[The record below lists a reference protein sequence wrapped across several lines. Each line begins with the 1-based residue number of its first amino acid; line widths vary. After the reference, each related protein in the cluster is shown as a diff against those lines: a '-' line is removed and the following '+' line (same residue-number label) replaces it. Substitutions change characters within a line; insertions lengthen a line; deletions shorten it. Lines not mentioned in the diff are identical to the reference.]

1 MGAFMNSN
9 QSDEHAEDLPLDPV
23 ELETFWPETGSSRVV
38 VDLAAVSD
46 CGLVRENNQ
55 DHYLVMRFRR
65 SMERLLTN
73 LRADQVPARAQEV
86 GYGFVVAD
94 GMGGPTGGEEASQIA
109 ISSLVNLALN
119 EPDWVFGISTDD
131 TGRRVE
137 RMAKRWE
144 RVHKAIRARG
154 MQEPT
159 LGQMGTTMIAAVSL
173 GARLVIGHIGD
184 SRLYV
189 FRRGQLHQLTRDHT
203 LVQTMVDL
211 GELTPEEAATHPRRD
226 LLMRTFS
233 AAGDAYPGDFQQTT
247 LADGDQL
254 LLCTDGLTDMVDN
267 ETIASV
273 LSRAASA
280 DEACQFLLQAALKNG
295 GEDNVTVALARYRI
309 PQ

>member
-1 MGAFMNSN
+1 MNSDK
-9 QSDEHAEDLPLDPV
+9 SDEDTEEGQVAPV
-23 ELETFWPETGSSRVV
+23 QPEALWPETGSSRVV

-46 CGLVRENNQ
+46 RGLVRENNQ
-55 DHYLVMRFRR
+55 DCYLVLRIRR

-73 LRADQVPARAQEV
+73 LPADQVPARAEEV

-94 GMGGPTGGEEASQIA
+94 GMGGPTGGEVASQMA
-109 ISSLVNLALN
+109 ITTLVNLALH
-119 EPDWVFGISTDD
+119 EPDWVFGISPKD
-131 TGRRVE
+131 TKRRVQ

-144 RVHKAIRARG
+144 RVQEAIRARG
-154 MQEPT
+154 DQEPA

-173 GARLVIGHIGD
+173 GTRLVIGHIGD

-226 LLMRTFS
+226 MLMRSFS
-233 AAGDAYPGDFQQTT
+233 AAGDAYQGNFQQAT

-267 ETIASV
+267 ETIGSV
-273 LSRAASA
+273 LSRPASPE
-280 DEACQFLLQAALKNG
+280 EACQLLLAAALKNG
-295 GEDNVTVALARYRI
+295 GKDNVTIALARYRI

>member
-1 MGAFMNSN
+1 MNSDK
-9 QSDEHAEDLPLDPV
+9 SDEDTEELPVAPV
-23 ELETFWPETGSSRVV
+23 PHEGLGPETGSSRVV

-46 CGLVRENNQ
+46 RGLVRENNQ
-55 DHYLVMRFRR
+55 DHYLVLRFRR

-73 LRADQVPARAQEV
+73 LLADQVPARAEEV

-94 GMGGPTGGEEASQIA
+94 GMGGPTGGEVASEIA
-109 ISSLVNLALN
+109 ISTLVNLVLH
-119 EPDWVFGISTDD
+119 ESDWLFGISPED
-131 TGRRVE
+131 TRRRLQ

-144 RVHKAIRARG
+144 RVQEAIRVRG
-154 MQEPT
+154 EQEPT

-173 GARLVIGHIGD
+173 GTRLVIGHIGD

-211 GELTPEEAATHPRRD
+211 GELTPEEAVTHPRRD
-226 LLMRTFS
+226 LLMRSFS
-233 AAGDAYPGDFQQTT
+233 AAGDAYQGDFQQAT

-267 ETIASV
+267 EAIGSV
-273 LSRAASA
+273 LSRTASP
-280 DEACQFLLQAALKNG
+280 DEACQSLVAAALNNG
-295 GEDNVTVALARYRI
+295 GKDNVTIALARYRI